1 MRISKLWSAVCAA
14 AFLPGFLSVRAQDN
28 PAQAAARAALMEKMS
43 ELNSQPGPPTNQ
55 KMAPSVIVAPS
66 AAIQAQ
72 PAPPVNKPVAA
83 AVPPPV
89 ETKPALAPMPS
100 GTPPAPAGAN
110 DSPAQAAARA
120 ALMAKMGELN
130 AQQTPPANPG
140 LTPVVLSP
148 SGAAAEQ
155 TGPPTKATTSSPP
168 PVVTKPV
175 PAPAPPETP
184 PAPAGANDTPA
195 QAAARAALMAKMSG
209 LNAQQTQT
217 ANPVPSSGAV
227 TVTNA
232 GQEQPGEPAKATTVP
247 RRSVTPKPAKPQA
260 APRVITAPKTTP
272 PPATAAAPV
281 QKTKPVAAPV
291 RSADNSGF
299 TPVPPPSNPGVQAGA
314 QPAAAGTPPLSYQW
328 RFNQQ
333 PAPTPP
339 PKATAAP
346 PAKPAAPAVAPA
358 VKPPP
363 PPANASYPGKT
374 LGFPPI
380 GAPPPPVSAQQQAD
394 LQALLGKYMANQ
406 ISPEE
411 YQKERAAILA
421 RP

>member
-43 ELNSQPGPPTNQ
+43 ELNSQPSPPTNQ
-55 KMAPSVIVAPS
+55 KMAPSVMVAPS

-72 PAPPVNKPVAA
+72 PAPPVNKPTAT

-89 ETKPALAPMPS
+89 ERKPALASIPP

-110 DSPAQAAARA
+110 DTPAQTAARA
-120 ALMAKMGELN
+120 ALMAKMSELN

-140 LTPVVLSP
+140 LAPVVLSP
-148 SGAAAEQ
+148 SGAAAEP
-155 TGPPTKATTSSPP
+155 TGLPTKATTASPQ
-168 PVVTKPV
+168 PVVTQPV
-175 PAPAPPETP
+175 PAPALPETP

-195 QAAARAALMAKMSG
+195 QAAARAALMAKMG
-209 LNAQQTQT
+209 ELNAQQTQT
-217 ANPVPSSGAV
+217 ANPVPASGAAAV
-227 TVTNA
+227 TKA
-232 GQEQPGEPAKATTVP
+232 GQEQPGQPAKAMTTSP
-247 RRSVTPKPAKPQA
+247 PPVTPVRAKTHPAPPKA
-260 APRVITAPKTTP
+260 AVRETNSATATAPARIRK
-272 PPATAAAPV
+272 A
-281 QKTKPVAAPV
+281 KPVAAPV
-291 RSADNSGF
+291 PSADKSGF
-299 TPVPPPSNPGVQAGA
+299 TPVPPPSNPGIQAGA
-314 QPAAAGTPPLSYQW
+314 SPAASGTPPLSYQPQT
-328 RFNQQ
+328 NPQ
-333 PAPTPP
+333 PAATPP
-339 PKATAAP
+339 PKAAAAP
-346 PAKPAAPAVAPA
+346 PAKPAAPAIVPVA
-358 VKPPP
+358 KPPP
-363 PPANASYPGKT
+363 VNASYPGKT